1 MLDCFS
7 HVSGFVV
14 STLGLSSV
22 TCSAGTLCGIVGVPV
37 VAVLLGNIR
46 GALVGGVGCLNR
58 ASVSLSIFVVF
69 SARSL
74 DLAECSTNA
83 AVCSPNVLAVVGR
96 TIVVA
101 VLVLGVSSTSFPTL

>member
-1 MLDCFS
+1 MFDCFS
-7 HVSGFVV
+7 PFSGFGV
-14 STLGLSSV
+14 STLALLVLSCSV
-22 TCSAGTLCGIVGVPV
+22 GTWSGSVGV
-37 VAVLLGNIR
+37 VAAGWLLGNIR
-46 GALVGGVGCLNR
+46 GALVGDVGRWNKAL
-58 ASVSLSIFVVF
+58 VSLSILVVF

-101 VLVLGVSSTSFPTL
+101 VLGPGVSSTSFPTL

>member
-22 TCSAGTLCGIVGVPV
+22 TCSAGTLFGIVGVPV

-46 GALVGGVGCLNR
+46 GALVGGAGRWNR
-58 ASVSLSIFVVF
+58 AFVSLSMFVVF

-74 DLAECSTNA
+74 DLAEGNTNA

-96 TIVVA
+96 TIVA
-101 VLVLGVSSTSFPTL
+101 GWLGPGKPSTSFPTL

>member
-14 STLGLSSV
+14 STLVLSSV
-22 TCSAGTLCGIVGVPV
+22 TCSAGTLFGIVGVPV

-46 GALVGGVGCLNR
+46 GALVGGAGRWNR
-58 ASVSLSIFVVF
+58 ALVSLSMFVVF

-74 DLAECSTNA
+74 DLAECKTSA

>member
-1 MLDCFS
+1 MLGS
-7 HVSGFVV
+7 
-14 STLGLSSV
+14 
-22 TCSAGTLCGIVGVPV
+22 VGVP
-37 VAVLLGNIR
+37 AAGWLLGNIR

-58 ASVSLSIFVVF
+58 ASVSLSIFVVL

-74 DLAECSTNA
+74 DLAECTTSA

-101 VLVLGVSSTSFPTL
+101 VLVLDVLSTSFPTL